1 MKITTIAKT
10 SLALGLLTTGVITTT
25 TQAANATTQSSTKV
39 EAPQST
45 PPSTKIEAPQS
56 KPNATTPPSTK
67 VEAPQQTANATTP
80 PSTKVTTP
88 PSTNTPQ
95 PMQSTKSDTPQSPT
109 TKQVPTEINPK
120 FKDLRAYYTKPS
132 LEFKNEIGIILK
144 KWTTIR
150 FMNVVPDYFIY
161 KIALVGKDD
170 KKYGEGVH
178 RNVDVFVVLEENN
191 YNLEK
196 YPVGGIT
203 KSNSKKVDH
212 KAGVRITKE
221 DNKGTISHDV
231 SEFKITKE
239 QISLKELDFKLRK
252 QLIEKNNLYGNVG
265 SGKIVIKMK
274 NGGKYTFEL
283 HKKLQENRMADVI
296 DGTNIDNIEVNIK

>member
-1 MKITTIAKT
+1 MKMRTIAKT
-10 SLALGLLTTGVITTT
+10 SLALGLLTTGAITVTTQSVKAEKVQSTKVDKVPTLKAERLAMINITTG
-25 TQAANATTQSSTKV
+25 ANTATTPSSTKV
-39 EAPQST
+39 E
-45 PPSTKIEAPQS
+45 
-56 KPNATTPPSTK
+56 
-67 VEAPQQTANATTP
+67 
-80 PSTKVTTP
+80 
-88 PSTNTPQ
+88 
-95 PMQSTKSDTPQSPT
+95 TPQSPT

-150 FMNVVPDYFIY
+150 FMNIVPDYFIY

-196 YPVGGIT
+196 YSVGGIT

-221 DNKGTISHDV
+221 DNKGIISHDV

-252 QLIEKNNLYGNVG
+252 QLIENHNLYGNVG

-296 DGTNIDNIEVNIK
+296 DATNIDNIEVNIK